1 MTMPMIDQPY
11 VLYCLSMVVVKRAL
25 QHNGTYWAIPPA
37 AVSPAPQCAMACGEE
52 ECHAL
57 PRRAYEACVR
67 LVRQPASIG
76 DSSAQPAALALALCL
91 CGHKLWP

>member
-1 MTMPMIDQPY
+1 MTMTMIDQPY

-25 QHNGTYWAIPPA
+25 QPNSTYWAIPPA
-37 AVSPAPQCAMACGEE
+37 AAPPAPQCAVACVEE
-52 ECHAL
+52 ECPAM
-57 PRRAYEACVR
+57 PRRAYQASVR

-76 DSSAQPAALALALCL
+76 DGSAQPATLALTLCL